1 MIRIKIER
9 RPQSTKSGW
18 SEIREELGDASLM
31 VLALCFLFL
40 SVLLVTSDGV
50 IITSFSKPFAV
61 LAVVVAVGLV
71 ALGADR
77 LVRSWRGK

>member
-9 RPQSTKSGW
+9 RPKSTKSAW
-18 SEIREELGDASLM
+18 AEIREELGDASLL
-31 VLALCFLFL
+31 VLAVCFLFL
-40 SVLLVTSDGV
+40 SVLLVTSDGI

-61 LAVVVAVGLV
+61 VTVVVGVGLV
-71 ALGADR
+71 ALGVER

>member
-9 RPQSTKSGW
+9 RPQSDKSGW
-18 SEIREELGDASLM
+18 AEIREELGDASLL
-31 VLALCFLFL
+31 VLAVCFLFL

-61 LAVVVAVGLV
+61 VTVVVATGLV
-71 ALGADR
+71 ALGVDR
-77 LVRSWRGK
+77 FVRQWRGK